1 MENNQKQNHTENG
14 TNTEQKSDAISPM
27 FWEDFDKVETKTVL
41 EKTKTSTASME
52 KTKNINDNN
61 DDENINKLSDTQ
73 KTVEINSVILSTN
86 KEITETTQ
94 CNNNTDT
101 NTDKTV
107 EISSVILSANKTDT
121 ADVTIQQTSKINTTE
136 IEKQNIQNNDT
147 NITEKTSV
155 VHNTDADIE
164 ENMEQTK
171 AITPIQQNASE
182 ATDKTQRLEAI
193 QSDTTKKG
201 KFSHLIENNK
211 NDDDDLGDKNAY
223 LDTFETENFEDDDT
237 NSEEQYTQYDDDMYY
252 DEETSFALYQ
262 AEKRRLKIILLCSV
276 TVGIVVFLVGYMIMG
291 MHQREIRLEIERQ
304 KQQQAAALAD
314 KRYVMVRTVATNRE
328 LSVHDI
334 NTDEQYII
342 KTNSDTKFLDRIRK
356 QSSVTKIQRGDL
368 ICVTMAEDGETAQE
382 IHYSVNTWTAQEV
395 SGLSVNTEQKTV
407 SITFVDGTEPKT
419 YRYTDDN
426 LFLYKD
432 GEIPP
437 QSIAACDIIT
447 MQGRGDRVWS
457 IKVLESHGTMTLKNE
472 QDIVNGVL
480 TVDNRERYALEGFGS
495 LALTEGVHNISVT
508 GDNIESFED
517 TIFVVPREDFVYDL
531 SNAQSKTGV
540 VIIRANVYDFKLYI
554 NGAEANGSK
563 PIVLPLGKY
572 DITILK
578 NGYKP
583 WSQTIELTEPS
594 ITVDAFME
602 EDIQEGIISFHSV
615 PEGATIVWNDK
626 EVGVTPFDQK
636 VRYGVYTVDVILEG
650 YKPQLETVVVDKS
663 AVTVTSHL
671 TAEQN
676 TAEENQSQ

>member
-1 MENNQKQNHTENG
+1 MEDNQKQNHTEND
-14 TNTEQKSDAISPM
+14 TDAEQKSNAISPM

-41 EKTKTSTASME
+41 EKTQTSTASME
-52 KTKNINDNN
+52 QTQN
-61 DDENINKLSDTQ
+61 ENSEENSNELYNTQ
-73 KTVEINSVILSTN
+73 KTVEINSVILSTK
-86 KEITETTQ
+86 KENTNTVQ
-94 CNNNTDT
+94 NDDNTD
-101 NTDKTV
+101 TDKTV
-107 EISSVILSANKTDT
+107 EISSVILSTNKIDTTDT
-121 ADVTIQQTSKINTTE
+121 EIQQQTAKIDTTE
-136 IEKQNIQNNDT
+136 IEKQNTENNDVDT
-147 NITEKTSV
+147 VTEETPI
-155 VHNTDADIE
+155 VHTDADAE
-164 ENMEQTK
+164 EDMEQTK
-171 AITPIQQNASE
+171 AITPIEQNSSE
-182 ATDKTQRLEAI
+182 ALEQTQRLEVI

-201 KFSHLIENNK
+201 KFSHIVENNK

-223 LDTFETENFEDDDT
+223 LDTFESENFEEGNDIT
-237 NSEEQYTQYDDDMYY
+237 SEEQYAQEDDDMYY

-262 AEKRRLKIILLCSV
+262 AEKKRLKIILLSSI
-276 TVGIVVFLVGYMIMG
+276 TVGIVVFLVGYMMMG
-291 MHQREIRLEIERQ
+291 MHQREIRLEMEKQR
-304 KQQQAAALAD
+304 QQQSAALAD

-407 SITFVDGTEPKT
+407 SITFIDGTEPKT

-472 QDIVNGVL
+472 QNIVNGVL
-480 TVDNRERYALEGFGS
+480 TVDNKERYALEGFGS

-540 VIIRANVYDFKLYI
+540 VIIRSNVYDFKLYI

-578 NGYKP
+578 NGYKN

-663 AVTVTSHL
+663 AVNVTSHL

>member
-1 MENNQKQNHTENG
+1 MEDNQKQNHTEND
-14 TNTEQKSDAISPM
+14 TDAEQKSNAISPM

-41 EKTKTSTASME
+41 EKTQTSTASME
-52 KTKNINDNN
+52 QTQN
-61 DDENINKLSDTQ
+61 ENSEENSNELYNTQ
-73 KTVEINSVILSTN
+73 KTVEINSVILSTK
-86 KEITETTQ
+86 KENTNTVQ
-94 CNNNTDT
+94 NDDNTDI
-101 NTDKTV
+101 DKTV
-107 EISSVILSANKTDT
+107 EISSVILSTNKIDTTDT
-121 ADVTIQQTSKINTTE
+121 EIQQQTAKIDTTE
-136 IEKQNIQNNDT
+136 IEKQNTENNDIDT
-147 NITEKTSV
+147 VTEETPI
-155 VHNTDADIE
+155 VHTDADAE
-164 ENMEQTK
+164 EDMEQTK
-171 AITPIQQNASE
+171 AITPIEQNSSE
-182 ATDKTQRLEAI
+182 ALEQTQRLEVI

-201 KFSHLIENNK
+201 KFSHIVENNK

-223 LDTFETENFEDDDT
+223 LDTFESENFEEDNDIT
-237 NSEEQYTQYDDDMYY
+237 SEEQYAQEDDDMYY

-262 AEKRRLKIILLCSV
+262 AEKKRLKIILLSSI
-276 TVGIVVFLVGYMIMG
+276 TVGIVVFLVGYMMMG
-291 MHQREIRLEIERQ
+291 MHQREIRLEMEKQR
-304 KQQQAAALAD
+304 QQQSAALAD

-407 SITFVDGTEPKT
+407 SITFIDGTEPKT

-472 QDIVNGVL
+472 QNIVNGVL
-480 TVDNRERYALEGFGS
+480 TVDNKERYALEGFGS

-540 VIIRANVYDFKLYI
+540 VIIRSNVYDFKLYI

-578 NGYKP
+578 NGYKN

-663 AVTVTSHL
+663 AVNVTSHL

>member
-1 MENNQKQNHTENG
+1 MEDNQKQNHTEND
-14 TNTEQKSDAISPM
+14 TDAEQKSNAISPM

-41 EKTKTSTASME
+41 EKTQTSTASME
-52 KTKNINDNN
+52 QTQN
-61 DDENINKLSDTQ
+61 ENSEENSNELYNTQ
-73 KTVEINSVILSTN
+73 KTVEINSVILSTK
-86 KEITETTQ
+86 KE
-94 CNNNTDT
+94 NTDT
-101 NTDKTV
+101 VQNDDNTDTDKTV
-107 EISSVILSANKTDT
+107 EISSVILSTNKIDTTDT
-121 ADVTIQQTSKINTTE
+121 EIQQQTAKIDTTE
-136 IEKQNIQNNDT
+136 IEKQNTENNDVDT
-147 NITEKTSV
+147 VTEETPI
-155 VHNTDADIE
+155 VHTDADAE
-164 ENMEQTK
+164 EDMEQTK
-171 AITPIQQNASE
+171 AITPIEQNSSE
-182 ATDKTQRLEAI
+182 ALEQTQRLEVI

-201 KFSHLIENNK
+201 KFSHIVENNK

-223 LDTFETENFEDDDT
+223 LDTFESENFEEDNDIT
-237 NSEEQYTQYDDDMYY
+237 SEEQYAQEDDDMYY

-262 AEKRRLKIILLCSV
+262 AEKKRLKIILLSSI
-276 TVGIVVFLVGYMIMG
+276 TVGIVVFLVGYMMMG
-291 MHQREIRLEIERQ
+291 MHQREIRLEMEKQR
-304 KQQQAAALAD
+304 QQQSAALAD

-407 SITFVDGTEPKT
+407 SITFIDGTEPKT

-472 QDIVNGVL
+472 QNIVNGVL
-480 TVDNRERYALEGFGS
+480 TVDNKERYALEGFGS

-540 VIIRANVYDFKLYI
+540 VIIRSNVYDFKLYI

-578 NGYKP
+578 NGYKN

-663 AVTVTSHL
+663 AVNVTSHL

>member
-1 MENNQKQNHTENG
+1 MEDNQKQNHTEND
-14 TNTEQKSDAISPM
+14 TDAEQKSNAISPM

-41 EKTKTSTASME
+41 EKTQTSTASME
-52 KTKNINDNN
+52 QTQN
-61 DDENINKLSDTQ
+61 ENSEENSNELYNTQ
-73 KTVEINSVILSTN
+73 KTVEINSVILSTK
-86 KEITETTQ
+86 KE
-94 CNNNTDT
+94 NTDT
-101 NTDKTV
+101 VQNDDNTDTDKTV
-107 EISSVILSANKTDT
+107 EISSVILSTNKIDTTDT
-121 ADVTIQQTSKINTTE
+121 EIQQQTAKIDTTE
-136 IEKQNIQNNDT
+136 IEKQNTENNDIDT
-147 NITEKTSV
+147 VTEETPI
-155 VHNTDADIE
+155 VHTDADAE
-164 ENMEQTK
+164 EDMEQTK
-171 AITPIQQNASE
+171 AITPIEQNSSE
-182 ATDKTQRLEAI
+182 ALEQTQRLEVI

-201 KFSHLIENNK
+201 KFSHIVENNK

-223 LDTFETENFEDDDT
+223 LDTFESENFEEDNDIT
-237 NSEEQYTQYDDDMYY
+237 SEEQYAQEDDDMYY

-262 AEKRRLKIILLCSV
+262 AEKKRLKIILLSSI
-276 TVGIVVFLVGYMIMG
+276 TVGIVVFLVGYMMMG
-291 MHQREIRLEIERQ
+291 MHQREIRLEMEKQR
-304 KQQQAAALAD
+304 QQQSAALAD

-328 LSVHDI
+328 LSVQDI

-407 SITFVDGTEPKT
+407 SITFIDGTEPKT

-472 QDIVNGVL
+472 QNIVNGVL
-480 TVDNRERYALEGFGS
+480 TVDNKERYALEGFGS

-540 VIIRANVYDFKLYI
+540 VIIRSNVYDFKLYI

-578 NGYKP
+578 NGYKN

-663 AVTVTSHL
+663 AVNVTSHL

>member
-1 MENNQKQNHTENG
+1 MEDNQKQNHTEND
-14 TNTEQKSDAISPM
+14 TDAEQKSNAISPM

-41 EKTKTSTASME
+41 EKTQTSTASME
-52 KTKNINDNN
+52 QTQN
-61 DDENINKLSDTQ
+61 ENSEENSNELYNTQ
-73 KTVEINSVILSTN
+73 KTVEINSVILSTK
-86 KEITETTQ
+86 KE
-94 CNNNTDT
+94 NTDT
-101 NTDKTV
+101 VQNDDNTDTDKTV
-107 EISSVILSANKTDT
+107 EISSVILSTNKIDTTDT
-121 ADVTIQQTSKINTTE
+121 EIQQQTAKIDTTE
-136 IEKQNIQNNDT
+136 IEKQNTENNDVDT
-147 NITEKTSV
+147 VTEETPI
-155 VHNTDADIE
+155 VHTDADAE
-164 ENMEQTK
+164 EDMEQTK
-171 AITPIQQNASE
+171 AITPIEQNSSE
-182 ATDKTQRLEAI
+182 ALEQTQRLEVI

-201 KFSHLIENNK
+201 KFSHIVENNK

-223 LDTFETENFEDDDT
+223 LDTFESENFEEDNDIT
-237 NSEEQYTQYDDDMYY
+237 SEEQYAQEDDDMYY

-262 AEKRRLKIILLCSV
+262 AEKKRLKIILLSSI
-276 TVGIVVFLVGYMIMG
+276 TVGIVVFLVGYMMMG
-291 MHQREIRLEIERQ
+291 MHQREIRLEMEKQR
-304 KQQQAAALAD
+304 QQQSAALAD

-407 SITFVDGTEPKT
+407 SITFIDGTEPKT

-472 QDIVNGVL
+472 QNIVNGVL
-480 TVDNRERYALEGFGS
+480 TVDNKERYALEGFGS

-540 VIIRANVYDFKLYI
+540 VIIRSNVYDFKLYI

-572 DITILK
+572 DITIVK
-578 NGYKP
+578 NGYKN

-594 ITVDAFME
+594 ITVDAFLE

-663 AVTVTSHL
+663 AVNVTSHL

-676 TAEENQSQ
+676 TAEESQSQ

>member
-1 MENNQKQNHTENG
+1 MEDNQKQNHTEND
-14 TNTEQKSDAISPM
+14 TDAEQKSNAISPM

-41 EKTKTSTASME
+41 EKTQTSTASME
-52 KTKNINDNN
+52 QTQN
-61 DDENINKLSDTQ
+61 ENSEENSNELYNTQ
-73 KTVEINSVILSTN
+73 KTVEINSVILSTK
-86 KEITETTQ
+86 KE
-94 CNNNTDT
+94 NTDT
-101 NTDKTV
+101 VQNDDNTDTDKTV
-107 EISSVILSANKTDT
+107 EISSVILSTNKIDTTDT
-121 ADVTIQQTSKINTTE
+121 EIQQQTAKIDTTE
-136 IEKQNIQNNDT
+136 IEKQNTENNDVDT
-147 NITEKTSV
+147 VTEETPI
-155 VHNTDADIE
+155 VHTDADAE
-164 ENMEQTK
+164 EDMEQTK
-171 AITPIQQNASE
+171 AITPIEQNSSE
-182 ATDKTQRLEAI
+182 ALEQTQRLEVI

-201 KFSHLIENNK
+201 KFSHIVENDK

-223 LDTFETENFEDDDT
+223 LDTFESENFEEDNDIT
-237 NSEEQYTQYDDDMYY
+237 SEEQYTQEDDDMYY

-262 AEKRRLKIILLCSV
+262 AEKKRLKIILLSSI
-276 TVGIVVFLVGYMIMG
+276 TVGIVVFLVGYMMMG
-291 MHQREIRLEIERQ
+291 MHQREIRLEMEKQR
-304 KQQQAAALAD
+304 QQQSAALAD

-407 SITFVDGTEPKT
+407 SITFIDGTEPKT

-480 TVDNRERYALEGFGS
+480 TVDNKERYALEGFGS

-540 VIIRANVYDFKLYI
+540 VIIRSNVYDFKLYI

-578 NGYKP
+578 SGYKN

-663 AVTVTSHL
+663 AVNVTSHL

>member
-1 MENNQKQNHTENG
+1 MEDNQKQNHTEND
-14 TNTEQKSDAISPM
+14 TDAEQKSNAISPM

-41 EKTKTSTASME
+41 EKTQTSTASME
-52 KTKNINDNN
+52 QTQN
-61 DDENINKLSDTQ
+61 ENSEENSNELYNTQ
-73 KTVEINSVILSTN
+73 KTVEINSVILSTK
-86 KEITETTQ
+86 KE
-94 CNNNTDT
+94 NTDT
-101 NTDKTV
+101 VQNDDNTDTDKTV
-107 EISSVILSANKTDT
+107 EISSVILSTNKIDTTDT
-121 ADVTIQQTSKINTTE
+121 EIQQQTAKIDTTE
-136 IEKQNIQNNDT
+136 IEKQNTENNDVDT
-147 NITEKTSV
+147 VTEETPI
-155 VHNTDADIE
+155 VHTDADAE
-164 ENMEQTK
+164 EDMEQTK
-171 AITPIQQNASE
+171 AITPIEQNSSE
-182 ATDKTQRLEAI
+182 ALEQTQRLEVI

-201 KFSHLIENNK
+201 KFSHIVENNK

-223 LDTFETENFEDDDT
+223 LDTFESENFEEDNDIT
-237 NSEEQYTQYDDDMYY
+237 SEEQYAQEDDDMYY

-262 AEKRRLKIILLCSV
+262 AEKKRLKIILLSSI
-276 TVGIVVFLVGYMIMG
+276 TVGIVVFLVGYMMMG
-291 MHQREIRLEIERQ
+291 MHQREIRLEMEKQR
-304 KQQQAAALAD
+304 QQQSAALAD

-407 SITFVDGTEPKT
+407 SITFIDGTEPKT

-480 TVDNRERYALEGFGS
+480 TVDNKERYALEGFGS

-540 VIIRANVYDFKLYI
+540 VIIRSNVYDFKLYI

-578 NGYKP
+578 NGYKN

-615 PEGATIVWNDK
+615 PEGATIIWNDK

-663 AVTVTSHL
+663 AVNVTSHL

>member
-1 MENNQKQNHTENG
+1 MEDNQKQSHTENG
-14 TNTEQKSDAISPM
+14 TDTEQNQNAISPM

-41 EKTKTSTASME
+41 EKTQISTASME
-52 KTKNINDNN
+52 QKQNINN
-61 DDENINKLSDTQ
+61 DENNKQKTDEFSDTQ
-73 KTVEINSVILSTN
+73 KTVEINSVILSTK
-86 KEITETTQ
+86 KENTQ
-94 CNNNTDT
+94 IAEDECNADA
-101 NTDKTV
+101 DKTV
-107 EISSVILSANKTDT
+107 EISNVISSANTTDVDT
-121 ADVTIQQTSKINTTE
+121 QQTVKINTTE
-136 IEKQNIQNNDT
+136 TEKQSIENSDIDT
-147 NITEKTSV
+147 VTEKTPV
-155 VHNTDADIE
+155 IHTTDTAIE
-164 ENMEQTK
+164 KDMEQTK
-171 AITPIQQNASE
+171 AISSIPQNSSE
-182 ATDKTQRLEAI
+182 VTEQTQRLDAI
-193 QSDTTKKG
+193 QTDTDIKG
-201 KFSHLIENNK
+201 KFSHLVENNK
-211 NDDDDLGDKNAY
+211 NDADDLGDKNAY
-223 LDTFETENFEDDDT
+223 LDTFESENFEEENDIT
-237 NSEEQYTQYDDDMYY
+237 SEEQYTQYDDDIYY

-262 AEKRRLKIILLCSV
+262 AEKRRLKIILLCSI
-276 TVGIVVFLVGYMIMG
+276 TVGVVVFLVGYMIMG
-291 MHQREIRLEIERQ
+291 MHQREIRLELEKQR
-304 KQQQAAALAD
+304 QQQTAALAD

-480 TVDNRERYALEGFGS
+480 TVDNKERYALEGFGS

-508 GDNIESFED
+508 GDNIEAFED

-583 WSQTIELTEPS
+583 WSQTVELTEPS

-615 PEGATIVWNDK
+615 PEGATILWNDK

-650 YKPQLETVVVDKS
+650 YKPYSETVVVDKS

-676 TAEENQSQ
+676 AAEESQSQ

>member
-1 MENNQKQNHTENG
+1 MEDNQKQNHTEND
-14 TNTEQKSDAISPM
+14 TDAEQKSNAISPM

-41 EKTKTSTASME
+41 EKTQTSTASME
-52 KTKNINDNN
+52 QTQN
-61 DDENINKLSDTQ
+61 ENSEENSNELYNTQ
-73 KTVEINSVILSTN
+73 KTVEINSVILSTK
-86 KEITETTQ
+86 KE
-94 CNNNTDT
+94 NTDT
-101 NTDKTV
+101 VQNDDNTDTDKTV
-107 EISSVILSANKTDT
+107 EISSVILSTNKIDTTDT
-121 ADVTIQQTSKINTTE
+121 EIQQQTAKIDTTE
-136 IEKQNIQNNDT
+136 IEKQNTENNDIDT
-147 NITEKTSV
+147 VTEETPI
-155 VHNTDADIE
+155 VHTDADAE
-164 ENMEQTK
+164 EDMEQTK
-171 AITPIQQNASE
+171 AITPIEQNSSE
-182 ATDKTQRLEAI
+182 ALEQTQRLEAI

-201 KFSHLIENNK
+201 KFSHIVENNK

-223 LDTFETENFEDDDT
+223 LDTFESENFEEDNDIT
-237 NSEEQYTQYDDDMYY
+237 SEEQYTQEDDDMYY

-262 AEKRRLKIILLCSV
+262 AEKKRLKIILLSSI
-276 TVGIVVFLVGYMIMG
+276 TVGIVVFLVGYMMMG
-291 MHQREIRLEIERQ
+291 MHQREIRLEMEKQR
-304 KQQQAAALAD
+304 QQQSAALAD

-407 SITFVDGTEPKT
+407 SITFIDGTEPKT

-480 TVDNRERYALEGFGS
+480 TVDNKERYALEGFGS

-540 VIIRANVYDFKLYI
+540 VIIRSNVYDFKLYI

-578 NGYKP
+578 NGYKN

-663 AVTVTSHL
+663 AVNVTSHL

>member
-1 MENNQKQNHTENG
+1 MEDNQKQSHTENG
-14 TNTEQKSDAISPM
+14 TDTEQNQNAILPM

-41 EKTKTSTASME
+41 EKTQISTASME
-52 KTKNINDNN
+52 QKQNINNN
-61 DDENINKLSDTQ
+61 ENNKQKTDEFSDTQ
-73 KTVEINSVILSTN
+73 KTVEINSVILSTK
-86 KEITETTQ
+86 KE
-94 CNNNTDT
+94 NTAIAEDDS

-107 EISSVILSANKTDT
+107 EISSVISSANT
-121 ADVTIQQTSKINTTE
+121 ADVDTQQTVKINTTE
-136 IEKQNIQNNDT
+136 TEKQSIENSDIDT
-147 NITEKTSV
+147 VTEKTPV
-155 VHNTDADIE
+155 IHTTDTAIE
-164 ENMEQTK
+164 KDMEQTK
-171 AITPIQQNASE
+171 AISSIPQNSSKVTE
-182 ATDKTQRLEAI
+182 QTQRLDAI
-193 QSDTTKKG
+193 QTDTNTKG
-201 KFSHLIENNK
+201 KFSHLVENNK
-211 NDDDDLGDKNAY
+211 NEADDLGDKNAY
-223 LDTFETENFEDDDT
+223 LDTFESENFEEENDIT
-237 NSEEQYTQYDDDMYY
+237 SEEQYTQYDDDIYY

-291 MHQREIRLEIERQ
+291 MHQREIRLELEKQR
-304 KQQQAAALAD
+304 QQQTATLAD

-472 QDIVNGVL
+472 QDIINGVL
-480 TVDNRERYALEGFGS
+480 TVDNKERYALEGFGS

-508 GDNIESFED
+508 GDNIEAFED

-615 PEGATIVWNDK
+615 PEGATILWNDK

-650 YKPQLETVVVDKS
+650 YKPYSETVVVDKS

-671 TAEQN
+671 MAEQN
-676 TAEENQSQ
+676 TAEESQSQ

>member
-1 MENNQKQNHTENG
+1 MEDNQKQSHTENG
-14 TNTEQKSDAISPM
+14 TDTEQNQNAILPM

-41 EKTKTSTASME
+41 EKTQISTASME
-52 KTKNINDNN
+52 QKQNINNN
-61 DDENINKLSDTQ
+61 ENNKQKTDEFSDTQ
-73 KTVEINSVILSTN
+73 KTVEINSVILSTK
-86 KEITETTQ
+86 KE
-94 CNNNTDT
+94 NTAIAEDDS

-107 EISSVILSANKTDT
+107 EISSVISSANT
-121 ADVTIQQTSKINTTE
+121 ADVDTQQTVKINTTE
-136 IEKQNIQNNDT
+136 TEKQSIENSDIDT
-147 NITEKTSV
+147 VTEKTPV
-155 VHNTDADIE
+155 IHTTDTAIE
-164 ENMEQTK
+164 KDMEQTK
-171 AITPIQQNASE
+171 AISSIPQNSSKVTE
-182 ATDKTQRLEAI
+182 QTQRLDAI
-193 QSDTTKKG
+193 QTDTDTKG
-201 KFSHLIENNK
+201 KFSHLVENNK
-211 NDDDDLGDKNAY
+211 NEADDLGDKNAY
-223 LDTFETENFEDDDT
+223 LDTFESENFEEENDIT
-237 NSEEQYTQYDDDMYY
+237 SEEQYTQYDDDIYY

-291 MHQREIRLEIERQ
+291 MHQREIRLELEKQR
-304 KQQQAAALAD
+304 QQQTATLAD

-480 TVDNRERYALEGFGS
+480 TVDNKERYALEGFGS

-508 GDNIESFED
+508 GDNIEAFED

-583 WSQTIELTEPS
+583 WSQTVELTEPS

-615 PEGATIVWNDK
+615 PEGATILWNDK

-650 YKPQLETVVVDKS
+650 YKPYSETVVVDKS

-676 TAEENQSQ
+676 AAEESQSQ